1 MARGRRPEADEYA
14 PRPGDVITFDTT
26 EIKKQGTELRIVIK
40 KRPGICLRKMPGNYQ
55 EFLVCG
61 LSTQLGLCTKDFDE
75 IVKPSDDNLQQ
86 LKADSV
92 IRLGFLARVRIW
104 EIKGSIGSISKER
117 HRRLLERLSK
127 YLVQ

>member
-1 MARGRRPEADEYA
+1 MGSYSPKE
-14 PRPGDVITFDTT
+14 GDVI
-26 EIKKQGTELRIVIK
+26 ILLISG
-40 KRPGICLRKMPGNYQ
+40 KRRPAICLRKMPPNYQ

-86 LKADSV
+86 LEADSV

-104 EIKGSIGSISKER
+104 EIKGSIGSISPER
-117 HRRLLERLSK
+117 HKRLLQKLSN
-127 YLVQ
+127 YLVK

>member
-86 LKADSV
+86 LQADSV
-92 IRLGFLARVRIW
+92 IRLGFLDRVRIW